1 MSEPSSPTPS
11 PAPGQTP
18 DAAGTP
24 SRQEADGQEADGQE
38 AAAAPEPVAAPV
50 QVRLRRAPRYRAF
63 VIAGAVV
70 GVIAGVVASLLL
82 ADPGYRFS
90 LGTTTGY
97 LAAIGLL
104 LGGLL
109 GGAVAVLVERPPK

>member
-24 SRQEADGQEADGQE
+24 SGQEADGQE

-50 QVRLRRAPRYRAF
+50 QVRVRRAPRYRAF